1 MTKKKE
7 LEMIENLKK
16 INDFFF
22 QKQVFFVKAS

>member
-16 INDFFF
+16 KNDFF